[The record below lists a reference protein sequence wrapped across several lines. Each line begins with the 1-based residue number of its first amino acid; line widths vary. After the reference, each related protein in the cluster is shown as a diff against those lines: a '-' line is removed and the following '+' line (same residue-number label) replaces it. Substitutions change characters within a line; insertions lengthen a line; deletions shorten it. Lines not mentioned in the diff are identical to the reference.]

1 MSCQTISGSIEDDR
15 ETEGRAK
22 TWEYHF
28 TFSFGACARVS
39 QASSNVLLYYIAI
52 FNCSF
57 LAELSTPKSV
67 ATSMLFASFLFFRR
81 IVNKAMS
88 SLASSRKWASLS
100 HCGTFYVLTS
110 RSWACH
116 RGQEGSSCRI
126 SELQSYHEDK
136 RL

>member
-1 MSCQTISGSIEDDR
+1 MPCQTTSPDTKDDR
-15 ETEGRAK
+15 EIEGRAK
-22 TWEYHF
+22 TSEYHF

-52 FNCSF
+52 FDCSF
-57 LAELSTPKSV
+57 LAKLSTPKSI
-67 ATSMLFASFLFFRR
+67 AMAMLFASFLFFRR

-88 SLASSRKWASLS
+88 SLAGSGKWASLS
-100 HCGTFYVLTS
+100 HCGTLFVLTS

-116 RGQEGSSCRI
+116 RGQEGSSCWV